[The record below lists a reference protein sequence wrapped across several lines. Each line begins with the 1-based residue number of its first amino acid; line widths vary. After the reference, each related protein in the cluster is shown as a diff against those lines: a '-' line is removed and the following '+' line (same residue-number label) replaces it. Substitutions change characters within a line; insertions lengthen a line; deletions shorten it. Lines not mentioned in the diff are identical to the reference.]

1 MRSRFSYNTVE
12 KINKSRANEGK
23 SMVFYFTA
31 TGNSLYV
38 VKRIDEYPV
47 SIPQVIKNL
56 SNYSDNQ
63 IGIVCPVYCGE
74 IPNTVKEFLKK
85 LKFDTK
91 YMYLILTYGNSASDC
106 PEFTYNE
113 FKALGINFDYID
125 TVHCVDNYLPVFDM
139 AVEKKIDKDTDIQI
153 AHIIKNIRLMKK
165 GVSTATDADRK
176 LHKQVATLNKI
187 IPSFNNGKM
196 IKITDKCIGCKVCE
210 KVCPTGN
217 IIVLTDYAQRRS
229 KKCEY
234 CLASVHACPQ
244 KAVIIKHE
252 KNKNERYR
260 NENVSLDE
268 IIKSNFQDRRKSY
281 E

>member
-1 MRSRFSYNTVE
+1 
-12 KINKSRANEGK
+12 
-23 SMVFYFTA
+23 MVFYFTA

-38 VKRIDEYPV
+38 AKCIDEYPV
-47 SIPQVIKNL
+47 SIPQVIKN
-56 SNYSDNQ
+56 SSIYSDNQ

-74 IPNTVKEFLKK
+74 IPNTVKEFLKES
-85 LKFDTK
+85 KFDTK

-125 TVHCVDNYLPVFDM
+125 TVHCVYNYLPVFDM
-139 AVEKKIDKDTDIQI
+139 AEEKKIDKDTDVQI

-165 GVSTATDADRK
+165 GVPTATDADRK

-217 IIVLTDYAQRRS
+217 IIVLTDYAQRQS

-234 CLASVHACPQ
+234 CLACVHACPQ
-244 KAVIIKHE
+244 KAII
-252 KNKNERYR
+252 
-260 NENVSLDE
+260 
-268 IIKSNFQDRRKSY
+268 I
-281 E
+281 

>member
-1 MRSRFSYNTVE
+1 
-12 KINKSRANEGK
+12 
-23 SMVFYFTA
+23 
-31 TGNSLYV
+31 
-38 VKRIDEYPV
+38 
-47 SIPQVIKNL
+47 
-56 SNYSDNQ
+56 
-63 IGIVCPVYCGE
+63 
-74 IPNTVKEFLKK
+74 
-85 LKFDTK
+85 
-91 YMYLILTYGNSASDC
+91 MYLILTYGNSASDC

-113 FKALGINFDYID
+113 FKSLGINFDYID

-139 AVEKKIDKDTDIQI
+139 AEEKKIDKDTDAQI
-153 AHIIKNIRLMKK
+153 AHISKNIRLMKK
-165 GVSTATDADRK
+165 GVPTATDADRK

-217 IIVLTDYAQRRS
+217 IIVLTNYAQRRS

-234 CLASVHACPQ
+234 CLACVHACPQ
-244 KAVIIKHE
+244 KAIIIKHE

-268 IIKSNFQDRRKSY
+268 IIKSNFQDRRESY

>member
-1 MRSRFSYNTVE
+1 
-12 KINKSRANEGK
+12 
-23 SMVFYFTA
+23 MVFYFTA
-31 TGNSLYV
+31 TGNS
-38 VKRIDEYPV
+38 
-47 SIPQVIKNL
+47 
-56 SNYSDNQ
+56 
-63 IGIVCPVYCGE
+63 
-74 IPNTVKEFLKK
+74 
-85 LKFDTK
+85 
-91 YMYLILTYGNSASDC
+91 ASGC
-106 PEFTYNE
+106 PEFTYND

-139 AVEKKIDKDTDIQI
+139 AKETKINKETDKQI
-153 AHIIKNIRLMKK
+153 AAVIKNIRLMKE
-165 GVSTATDADRK
+165 SIPTATKSDRK
-176 LHKQVATLNKI
+176 LHKQVAILNKI
-187 IPSFNNGKM
+187 IPSLNNGKM
-196 IKITDKCIGCKVCE
+196 IKITDKCIGYKVCE

-234 CLASVHACPQ
+234 CLACVHACPQ
-244 KAVIIKHE
+244 KAIITKHE